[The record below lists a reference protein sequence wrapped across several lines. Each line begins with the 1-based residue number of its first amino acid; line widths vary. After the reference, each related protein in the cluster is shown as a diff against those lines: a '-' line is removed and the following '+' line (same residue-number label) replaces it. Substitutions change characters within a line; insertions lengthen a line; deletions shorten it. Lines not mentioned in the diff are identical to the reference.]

1 MGKVYE
7 WNEVKRWE
15 NSDVARSERWKG
27 SEVAIWERWEGNEQ
41 GRWDGI

>member
-7 WNEVKRWE
+7 SNEVKRWE